1 MNGNIISINL
11 YDEIVKLQ
19 ACFFVKC
26 LCKMCQ
32 NACAYYTQWNDD
44 GVVSIVK
51 WDMILRTCLLLS
63 CNMSSVIEYDASNMF
78 LNVILQSIDDEIPK
92 IWFNKYFIVHVLYWI
107 WYDVISYV
115 LWNLFLQ
122 CYRKIIRFIDYW
134 SLRLLC
140 VDQTVTAKKEAC
152 NVCCLLQRKLN
163 YQQLMEM
170 NCNMKSS

>member
-19 ACFFVKC
+19 ACFFVEC
-26 LCKMCQ
+26 LRIMCQ

-92 IWFNKYFIVHVLYWI
+92 IWFNKYCIV
-107 WYDVISYV
+107 
-115 LWNLFLQ
+115 LFLQ

-140 VDQTVTAKKEAC
+140 VDQTVTAKKRSVQC
-152 NVCCLLQRKLN
+152 SDD
-163 YQQLMEM
+163 YLM
-170 NCNMKSS
+170 

>member
-1 MNGNIISINL
+1 MLKYTFDISTNIFPINYSIIYHQYVLIHVDKGNENIMGTASKQNNFYRKSYIAWSLNGNIISINL

-92 IWFNKYFIVHVLYWI
+92 IWFNKYFIVQFI
-107 WYDVISYV
+107 FAIS
-115 LWNLFLQ
+115 
-122 CYRKIIRFIDYW
+122 
-134 SLRLLC
+134 
-140 VDQTVTAKKEAC
+140 
-152 NVCCLLQRKLN
+152 
-163 YQQLMEM
+163 
-170 NCNMKSS
+170 